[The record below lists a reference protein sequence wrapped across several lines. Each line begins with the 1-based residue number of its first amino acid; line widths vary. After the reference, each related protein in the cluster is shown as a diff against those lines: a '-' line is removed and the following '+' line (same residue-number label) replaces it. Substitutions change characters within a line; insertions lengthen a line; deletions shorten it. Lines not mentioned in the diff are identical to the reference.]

1 MALRKASIAWC
12 LGKLARHASAV
23 VLLGP
28 LPEKGI
34 ASRFVALKLD
44 T

>member
-1 MALRKASIAWC
+1 MALRSASIAWC
-12 LGKLARHASAV
+12 LGKLARHANAV
-23 VLLGP
+23 VLFGP

-34 ASRFVALKLD
+34 AKRLVALKLD